1 MKVLV
6 ADPIGQEGIDLL
18 TGHGI
23 EVDVNTGLSP
33 EELVKIIP
41 NYEGMIVRSQT
52 QVTADVI
59 KAGTKLQIVGRAG
72 VGVNNIDL
80 NAATD
85 RGVIVVNAPEGN
97 TIAAAEHTV
106 GLMIA
111 LSRNV
116 PQAHSSLKGGAWD
129 RKSFM
134 GIELRNKTLGIVGL
148 GKIGAEVAKRCK
160 AFDMRVIGYDPMV
173 STDYAKSISV
183 ELVSLEKLLE
193 ESDLITVH
201 VPLTDATRGLI
212 GKDALKKVK
221 PSVRIINVARG
232 GIIDEEALLEAVE
245 EGRVGGAAIDVFT
258 KEPATENVVLKSDK
272 IIVTPHLGASTVEA
286 QTGVATDVAEQI
298 IDVLNGLPARYTVNM
313 PMIPQELLPI
323 LTPFISI
330 ASLMGGLAAQ
340 ILEGQLNTI
349 TIKYEGEISGYT
361 TDALKAAVIGGL
373 LEPTTEERVNLIN
386 ANLIAQRRGLKVV
399 EQKSVTCEN
408 YSNLITV
415 EVTTS
420 VGTTTV
426 SSTIMRGE
434 PHIVRVNEYWI
445 DIVPDG
451 GYWLFSDHLDR
462 PGIIAAVATVTGEAD
477 INISYMHVAR
487 EKPRGPALMVLALD
501 EPLNE
506 THIQKLLAIPDIYT
520 AKAVKL

>member
-18 TGHGI
+18 TRHDI
-23 EVDVNTGLSP
+23 EVDVNTGLPP
-33 EELVKIIP
+33 EELLKIIP

-80 NAATD
+80 SAATD
-85 RGVIVVNAPEGN
+85 RGIIVVNAPEGN

-129 RKSFM
+129 RKSLI
-134 GIELRNKTLGIVGL
+134 GIELRNKTLGVVGL

-160 AFDMRVIGYDPMV
+160 AFDMNVIGFDPMV
-173 STDYAKSISV
+173 STDYAKSIGV
-183 ELVSLEKLLE
+183 ELVLLDKLLE
-193 ESDLITVH
+193 LSDFITVH

-212 GKDALKKVK
+212 GKGALKKVK

-232 GIIDEEALLEAVE
+232 GIIDEDALMEAVE
-245 EGRVGGAAIDVFT
+245 QGRVGGAAIDVFS
-258 KEPATENVVLKSDK
+258 KEPATENVLLKSDK

-286 QTGVATDVAEQI
+286 QKGVAIDVAEQI
-298 IDVLNGLPARYTVNM
+298 VDVLNGLPAKYTVNM
-313 PMIPQELLPI
+313 PMIPQEMLPI
-323 LTPFISI
+323 LMPFIKS
-330 ASLMGGLAAQ
+330 ASLAGELAAQ
-340 ILEGQLNTI
+340 IAEGQLSTI
-349 TIKYEGEISGYT
+349 TIKYEGDISEHP
-361 TDALKAAVIGGL
+361 TDALNAAIIGGL
-373 LEPTTEERVNLIN
+373 LERTTEERVNLVN
-386 ANLIAQRRGLKVV
+386 ARLVAQRRGLKVV
-399 EQKSVTCEN
+399 EQKSVTCEHYN
-408 YSNLITV
+408 NLISI
-415 EVTTS
+415 EVRTS
-420 VGTTTV
+420 IGTTTV
-426 SSTIMRGE
+426 SSTIVRGE
-434 PHIVRVNEYWI
+434 PHIVQVNEYWI
-445 DIVPDG
+445 DIVPNG

-462 PGIIAAVATVTGEAD
+462 PGIIASVATVTGEAD

-487 EKPRGPALMVLALD
+487 EKPRGPALMILALD

-506 THIQKLLAIPDIYT
+506 THLQQLLAIPDIYT